1 MQYLSCGKK
10 GGTAGGAFTRANL
23 ELKESQRAVRDE
35 ENEGKEKGGRWIKKR
50 RKGQGR
56 SASLVDVAE
65 KNFGNYGNT
74 KNPNCN
80 IEIK

>member
-1 MQYLSCGKK
+1 M
-10 GGTAGGAFTRANL
+10 
-23 ELKESQRAVRDE
+23 RDE

-50 RKGQGR
+50 RKRQGR

>member
-1 MQYLSCGKK
+1 MRKM
-10 GGTAGGAFTRANL
+10 
-23 ELKESQRAVRDE
+23 
-35 ENEGKEKGGRWIKKR
+35 KGGRRGEEKQRRKGHKGIKKR

-56 SASLVDVAE
+56 SASLFDVAE

-80 IEIK
+80 IQIK

>member
-1 MQYLSCGKK
+1 MRKMK
-10 GGTAGGAFTRANL
+10 GRKRG
-23 ELKESQRAVRDE
+23 EEKQR
-35 ENEGKEKGGRWIKKR
+35 NEGHKGIKKR

>member
-1 MQYLSCGKK
+1 MRKMK
-10 GGTAGGAFTRANL
+10 GRKRG
-23 ELKESQRAVRDE
+23 EEKQR
-35 ENEGKEKGGRWIKKR
+35 NEGHKGIKKR

-65 KNFGNYGNT
+65 KNYMAA

-80 IEIK
+80 TEIK